1 MSYYGR
7 SDDEHIDLHLALKVE
22 GIPYVFVTRT
32 IPGTPS
38 ALSGYTQVVC
48 MTRVVEGESVLD
60 LDERRETAPS
70 LDIDLLDNDDDLFLT
85 LFAAASRPVGW
96 VSTSDANEAA
106 DTLIYV
112 NDASVYAAD
121 DVVYIGDETLIID
134 TVDTGAD
141 SIDTQRGAYGSTAR
155 DGMTGDPSTGDNI
168 YTTPPHWRGRRAKL
182 YGYAVDGGGL
192 YTETL
197 LGTYIIDESPSH
209 VGGKAWKIQLA
220 GVVQEYFERV
230 VGLGMQQATFTDVGS
245 FDFAGAEP
253 EIEIAVSNARAFRTS
268 ATMDTHVIASTDF
281 GVGIH
286 KLTAVD
292 LLGTITLSYESL
304 FQTVNAMQSA
314 AVIGDV
320 RQVAV
325 VQGPRSSSILTVL
338 LSNEG
343 QEVSGGDYLPGR
355 APSDTSDLGWRLGA
369 GFTTAEVDVD
379 AFDDLA
385 NAPPMTIIVD
395 GEQRVTEILREWC
408 YLSGCAIVST
418 ADGKIKPVSVG
429 VDRDAAPRTISRIVP
444 EGIVEAT
451 HDETTVY
458 PILKVKAGYSPIT
471 GDFHDE
477 INLVD
482 ADLAKRYRR
491 APQTKDI
498 ELRSIDVYGP
508 RLHDPTAGWRH
519 PTRVHVAEFATM
531 ISDVVRV
538 AGTGARRMVRLSL
551 PHEYLDLRL
560 GDIVTV
566 SSGLPDAYDEIPN
579 MRGGTLGGSTCRV
592 VSRRPRYDQA
602 RVDVQLEI
610 LDRLL
615 HVCPAAV
622 ISSVGS
628 PGAGPNGG
636 TVLTLSTTGPEVS
649 GASPGDDFYAGSSV
663 LAVDRS
669 TPANTELLG
678 VLAASSTT
686 VELDSAPGFTV
697 QNGVDYIV
705 LDPENSVDGTT
716 GSGYALVELAK
727 LADDAGNA
735 GTNPATDNEPRWR

>member
-1 MSYYGR
+1 VTYYGR
-7 SDDEHIDLHLALKVE
+7 ADNEHVDLHLALVVE

-32 IPGTPS
+32 IPGSPT

-48 MTRVVEGESVLD
+48 MNNVREGEAVLD
-60 LDERRETAPS
+60 LDERRETAS
-70 LDIDLLDNDDDLFLT
+70 TLDIDLLDTDDDLFLT
-85 LFAAASRPVGW
+85 LFAAAARPVGW

-112 NDASVYAAD
+112 NDASVYTAD

-141 SIDTQRGAYGSTAR
+141 SIDTQRGAYGSAAR
-155 DGMTGDPSTGDNI
+155 DGMTGDTSTGDNI
-168 YTTPPHWRGRRAKL
+168 YTTPPHWIGRRAKL
-182 YGYAVDGGGL
+182 YGYAVDAGGL

-197 LGTYIIDESPSH
+197 LGTYIVDASPAH
-209 VGGKAWKIQLA
+209 KGGKRWSLVLA
-220 GVVQEYFERV
+220 GVAQEYFERV
-230 VGLGMQQATFTDVGS
+230 VGLGMQQATFTDVGT
-245 FDFAGAEP
+245 FDFTGSEP

-268 ATMDTHVIASTDF
+268 ATMNSHVIASTDF
-281 GVGIH
+281 GVGVH

-292 LLGTITLSYESL
+292 VLGTITLSYESL
-304 FQTVNAMQSA
+304 FTTTNAMQSA
-314 AVIGDV
+314 AAVGDV
-320 RQVAV
+320 RQVAI

-379 AFDDLA
+379 AFDELA
-385 NAPPMTIIVD
+385 NAPPMTIIID

-408 YLSGCAIVST
+408 YLSGCAIITT
-418 ADGKIKPVSVG
+418 ADGKIKPISIG
-429 VDRDAAPRTISRIVP
+429 GDRDASPRTISRIVP
-444 EGIVEAT
+444 EGVVEAT

-477 INLVD
+477 VNLVD

-491 APQTKDI
+491 APQTKEI
-498 ELRSIDVYGP
+498 KIRSIDVYGP
-508 RLHDPTAGWRH
+508 RLHDFAAGWRH

-531 ISDVVRV
+531 ISDAVRV
-538 AGTGARRMVRLSL
+538 AGTSARRLVRLSL

-560 GDIVTV
+560 GDVVTL
-566 SSGLPDAYDEIPN
+566 SSDLPDAYDQIPN

-622 ISSVGS
+622 ISSVGTPS
-628 PGAGPNGG
+628 AGPNGG
-636 TVLTLSTTGPEVS
+636 TVLTLATTGPEVS
-649 GASPGDDFYAGSSV
+649 GASPGADFYAGAFV
-663 LAVDRS
+663 TIVDRS
-669 TPANTELLG
+669 SPGGTETLE
-678 VLAASSTT
+678 VLATSATI
-686 VELDSAPGFTV
+686 VEIEDAGFTI
-697 QNGVDYIV
+697 QAGVDYIV
-705 LDPENSVDGTT
+705 LAPENSVDGTT
-716 GSGYALVELAK
+716 GSGYALVEFAK
-727 LADDAGNA
+727 LANDAGVA
-735 GTNPATDNEPRWR
+735 GTNPATDTEPRWR